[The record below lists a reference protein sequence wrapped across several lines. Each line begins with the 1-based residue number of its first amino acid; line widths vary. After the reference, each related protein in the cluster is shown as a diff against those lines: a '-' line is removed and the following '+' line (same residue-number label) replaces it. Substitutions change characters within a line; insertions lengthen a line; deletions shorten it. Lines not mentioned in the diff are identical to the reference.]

1 MCTIKRAGRWGDSSS
16 SAFYLL
22 NVINDQFLFLIKVFR
37 KHQGLI
43 AVSSSLRYTSAGQTC
58 YTERL
63 EWV

>member
-22 NVINDQFLFLIKVFR
+22 NIINDQFLLFIKVFR
-37 KHQGLI
+37 KHQDLI
-43 AVSSSLRYTSAGQTC
+43 VVSSSLRYTTASQTC

-63 EWV
+63 ERV